1 MTLPSSQQ
9 HALDAIDDNLQTAE
23 PRLATMFGVFTDLTR
38 QEAMPAVET
47 LPPESWWTWHPRPG
61 RRAGRRRPASGRSGP
76 GRRMGRIVLVPLLLI
91 AALSVVVVSL
101 AGSGAAGRRGRAQA
115 ARCGRRQCGRS
126 PRQAAVRRGKSGPCS
141 AGPPACAR
149 SVRRNSGRGRRVES
163 AGR

>member
-38 QEAMPAVET
+38 QEAMPVVET
-47 LPPESWWTWHPRPG
+47 LPPESWWTWHPLPGRRRPG
-61 RRAGRRRPASGRSGP
+61 RRRPSSGRSGP

-101 AGSGAAGRRGRAQA
+101 AGSGAAGRRGCGQAVAGYFPGLVPPRGLGLSRA
-115 ARCGRRQCGRS
+115 GS
-126 PRQAAVRRGKSGPCS
+126 PP
-141 AGPPACAR
+141 
-149 SVRRNSGRGRRVES
+149 RRVPS
-163 AGR
+163 